1 MNIQDN
7 NGLNFNNP
15 EPVSSEVLSDLLGLS
30 FAEVPVSEKIESS
43 DIKDET
49 KKEKQAELIDKSSE
63 KPEDLSLKVEEKSNE
78 EEEELSGVEKTI
90 EYLHSKGIITDA
102 YEGFDDEEQYDDD
115 TLVKLIEH
123 NFDKRL
129 DEQLMSFVEERS
141 PLTQRILQYDVTSKG
156 KGIDSFIK
164 SLIEEANIKSL
175 NPENEYDQEK
185 IIGEFYKKEGFEQS
199 EIEERIKD
207 FKDNN
212 LLEREAKRLKPKLDA
227 FAEKIAKEKE
237 EQETKA
243 RQVEEKVKEDY
254 RKRVVEN
261 LKKGE
266 ISGIKLNRDEA
277 GTLYSILTN
286 EDFKVTLPN
295 GKVEIMPALEAI
307 LYHHRFDQKGS
318 LENVMLAALLLTNR
332 EKFDEQY
339 TKKATTE
346 VTKRFI
352 REHTQNNNTKIGQTQ
367 TVKPKVEPTGSIPWQ
382 LNLK

>member
-49 KKEKQAELIDKSSE
+49 KKEKQEELNDKSSE
-63 KPEDLSLKVEEKSNE
+63 KPEDLSLKVEEKPN

-102 YEGFDDEEQYDDD
+102 YEGFDDEEQYDDE

-123 NFDKRL
+123 NFDKRI

-199 EIEERIKD
+199 EIDERIKD

-212 LLEREAKRLKPKLDA
+212 LLEKEAKRLKPKLDA

-237 EQETKA
+237 EQEVKA
-243 RQVEEKVKEDY
+243 REVEEKVKEDY

-295 GKVEIMPALEAI
+295 GKVQIMPALEAI

-339 TKKATTE
+339 AKKATTE

-352 REHTQNNNTKIGQTQ
+352 REHTQNSKTKIGQTQ

>member
-43 DIKDET
+43 DIKDDT